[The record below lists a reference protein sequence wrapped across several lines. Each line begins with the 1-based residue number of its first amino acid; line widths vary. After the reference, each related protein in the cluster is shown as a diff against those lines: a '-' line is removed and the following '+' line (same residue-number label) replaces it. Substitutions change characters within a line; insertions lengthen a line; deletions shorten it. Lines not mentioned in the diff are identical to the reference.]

1 MVSLISFRVRLKER
15 PERVA
20 LLEPLLRQPGG
31 ATIGQLMAAL
41 GERRD
46 IISDDL
52 EAMRD
57 EMGLPVRWDPGDRDL
72 SPRCGSGRRTSP
84 VRKGCDLALL
94 YRAIALEEYLY
105 VTFTTGSGETH
116 APACPAGQGQEG
128 ARRTPGQAARAQRRV
143 AHGRTRGDP
152 GSRRGVRHQQMTGRR
167 AAA

>member
-1 MVSLISFRVRLKER
+1 MVSLISFGFRLRER

-57 EMGLPVRWDPGDRDL
+57 DMGLPVRWDPESGTYHL
-72 SPRCGSGRRTSP
+72 GVEPASGEPRP
-84 VRKGCDLALL
+84 EGCDLTLL
-94 YRAIALEEYLY
+94 YRAIALEEYFY
-105 VTFTTGSGETH
+105 VTFMTGSGETKRLH
-116 APACPAGQGQEG
+116 AL
-128 ARRTPGQAARAQRRV
+128 PGKVRKV
-143 AHGRTRGDP
+143 
-152 GSRRGVRHQQMTGRR
+152 RGVRQVKLRERSGARHVVELKAIREVVEAFGINK
-167 AAA
+167 

>member
-1 MVSLISFRVRLKER
+1 MVSLISFRIRLKER

-31 ATIGQLMAAL
+31 ATIGDLMAAL

-57 EMGLPVRWDPGDRDL
+57 ELGLPVRWDPESGTYRL
-72 SPRCGSGRRTSP
+72 GAEVAGREPRP
-84 VRKGCDLALL
+84 EGCDLALL

-105 VTFTTGSGETH
+105 VTFMTGSGDAVRLH
-116 APACPAGQGQEG
+116 ALPGKVRKVHGIHQIKLRERSG
-128 ARRTPGQAARAQRRV
+128 AQHVVELEAIREV
-143 AHGRTRGDP
+143 AEAFGINK
-152 GSRRGVRHQQMTGRR
+152 
-167 AAA
+167 

>member
-1 MVSLISFRVRLKER
+1 MVSLLSFRVRLKER

-57 EMGLPVRWDPGDRDL
+57 EMGLPVRWDPESGTYRL
-72 SPRCGSGRRTSP
+72 EAEAGRRRAPSGR
-84 VRKGCDLALL
+84 V
-94 YRAIALEEYLY
+94 
-105 VTFTTGSGETH
+105 
-116 APACPAGQGQEG
+116 
-128 ARRTPGQAARAQRRV
+128 
-143 AHGRTRGDP
+143 
-152 GSRRGVRHQQMTGRR
+152 
-167 AAA
+167 

>member
-1 MVSLISFRVRLKER
+1 MVSLISFGVRFRER

-20 LLEPLLRQPGG
+20 LVEPLLRQPGG

-57 EMGLPVRWDPGDRDL
+57 EMGLPVRCDPESGSYRLDPEAAGDQ
-72 SPRCGSGRRTSP
+72 PRP
-84 VRKGCDLALL
+84 EGCDLALL

-105 VTFTTGSGETH
+105 VTFTTGSGETRRLH
-116 APACPAGQGQEG
+116 AL
-128 ARRTPGQAARAQRRV
+128 PGKVRKV
-143 AHGRTRGDP
+143 
-152 GSRRGVRHQQMTGRR
+152 RGVRQVKLRERSGAHHVIELKAIREVAEAFGINK
-167 AAA
+167 

>member
-1 MVSLISFRVRLKER
+1 MVSLISFRVRLMER

-31 ATIGQLMAAL
+31 ATIGQLMTAL

-57 EMGLPVRWDPGDRDL
+57 ELGLPVRWDPE
-72 SPRCGSGRRTSP
+72 SGTYRLEVETPSGESRQE
-84 VRKGCDLALL
+84 GCDLALL

-105 VTFTTGSGETH
+105 VTVTTGSGIEKRIH
-116 APACPAGQGQEG
+116 AL
-128 ARRTPGQAARAQRRV
+128 PGKV
-143 AHGRTRGDP
+143 KK
-152 GSRRGVRHQQMTGRR
+152 VRGRR
-167 AAA
+167 QVKLRERSGAWRVVDLEAITAVAEAFGINK

>member
-1 MVSLISFRVRLKER
+1 MVSLVSFRVRLKER

-31 ATIGQLMAAL
+31 ATIGQLMAEL

-57 EMGLPVRWDPGDRDL
+57 ELGLPVRWIPETGTYRIEAEPAGGE
-72 SPRCGSGRRTSP
+72 PRP
-84 VRKGCDLALL
+84 EGCDLALL

-105 VTFTTGSGETH
+105 VTFTTGSGET
-116 APACPAGQGQEG
+116 
-128 ARRTPGQAARAQRRV
+128 RRLHVLPGKVRKV
-143 AHGRTRGDP
+143 
-152 GSRRGVRHQQMTGRR
+152 RGVRQLKLRERSGAWRMVELEAIREVAEAFGINK
-167 AAA
+167 